1 MKNHKLI
8 DSPVLQVLV
17 TTSRDPSS
25 KLTSFAKEVA
35 LVIPGAKSQ
44 NRGATVI
51 AHLVESCRSSDISD
65 MIIVHETRQDLPLS
79 QPSSAG
85 QAAVHMF
92 ALVHTC

>member
-1 MKNHKLI
+1 M
-8 DSPVLQVLV
+8 QVLV

-51 AHLVESCRSSDISD
+51 AELVDSCRASDVTD
-65 MIIVHETRQDLPLS
+65 MIVVHETRCVNNHVVLWPELTT
-79 QPSSAG
+79 PC
-85 QAAVHMF
+85 VVLMPHELHWTNHMQRK
-92 ALVHTC
+92 T